1 MLIRSSVIG
10 CCYSPARRTR
20 FASASPWQRR
30 AQRIRLNSSP
40 SMGSEHRSD
49 AFKAKN
55 PDATVPL
62 LELDDGTCIAQRNA
76 ITEYIDSV
84 FDGPSLMGA
93 TPKER
98 ARIAMMSLRAE
109 NGLMSPVGT
118 YFHHVT
124 PGLGPDLETW
134 QCAEWGNRQKEVARA
149 TIAYLEDPAVFDVAM
164 QLLSAR
170 CQEVLGEDNV
180 CLNP

>member
-1 MLIRSSVIG
+1 M
-10 CCYSPARRTR
+10 
-20 FASASPWQRR
+20 
-30 AQRIRLNSSP
+30 NSSP